1 MARTSSSSRC
11 KGNFIVHR
19 VKVMFLKRMNVL
31 LSKGRQFRKLERARV
46 DHKGHRLQ
54 GEAAEEKS

>member
-1 MARTSSSSRC
+1 MIEVLARDGFSSRRC

-31 LSKGRQFRKLERARV
+31 LSKGRQFGKLERARV
-46 DHKGHRLQ
+46 DHKGQASR
-54 GEAAEEKS
+54 